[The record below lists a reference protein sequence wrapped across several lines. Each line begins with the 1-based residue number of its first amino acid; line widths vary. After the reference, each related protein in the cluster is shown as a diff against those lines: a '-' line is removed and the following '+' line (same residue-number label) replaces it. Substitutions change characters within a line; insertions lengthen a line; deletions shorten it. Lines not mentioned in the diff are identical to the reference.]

1 MSDETVFDGH
11 ADVPPL
17 TGSRHWYDL
26 SGPEQDEYLLACFK
40 GDRGREQTE
49 QKLDLYDRIAISI
62 AHFLLDDHLGFEP
75 ESPEQGLAVQVRRTL
90 ALQNTLLGER
100 LMKALGRR
108 EVIEADGAS
117 PGAFDYSQDPMLF
130 FEPLDFAGTRGFETL
145 SFECIKKFEVSKKEE
160 EEEWRK
166 LSAEQRREATERI
179 KRTFDDLTRTSA
191 APRAN
196 PPPAAKPSTVN
207 TSAEDSIWIPQVLA
221 MTVLLWALYPDN
233 PYGYYVFLRWMVGIV
248 LAYVA
253 YNAFIRSRDL
263 FAWLFVAGA
272 VAYNPVI
279 PVELTRDIWN
289 VISVATIILLSA
301 SVRMLRRPRIG
312 KTSP

>member
-11 ADVPPL
+11 ADLPPL

-26 SGPEQDEYLLACFK
+26 TGPEQDEYLLACLK
-40 GDRGREQTE
+40 GDRIRRQTE

-62 AHFLLDDHLGFEP
+62 ANFLLDDHFGFEP
-75 ESPEQGLAVQVRRTL
+75 KTPQQALTVQVRRTL

-100 LMKALGRR
+100 LLKALGRR
-108 EVIEADGAS
+108 EVIEADSAS
-117 PGAFDYSQDPMLF
+117 PGAFDYSQDPILF
-130 FEPLDFAGTRGFETL
+130 FEPLDVAGTRGFEAV
-145 SFECIKKFEVSKKEE
+145 SFECIKKFDVSKREA
-160 EEEWRK
+160 EEEWGK
-166 LSAEQRREATERI
+166 LSAEQRRAATERI
-179 KRTFDDLTRTSA
+179 TRSCDDLKRTSTA
-191 APRAN
+191 ACVD
-196 PPPAAKPSTVN
+196 PPPATEPT
-207 TSAEDSIWIPQVLA
+207 TGSASSEDSVWIPQVLA
-221 MTVLLWALYPDN
+221 MAVLLWALYPDN

-248 LAYVA
+248 LVYVA

-289 VISVATIILLSA
+289 VINVATIILLSA
-301 SVRMLRRPRIG
+301 SVRVLRRPRIG
-312 KTSP
+312 KASR